1 MLEIF
6 AGGLVVLKSSI
17 IGLFVGMK
25 TYTGAIYLLTKPA
38 IIYGTMRFTW
48 LISLAT
54 VEWWSARLYS
64 INCIGEGVGGFYN
77 HLFQIASPACTGLLT
92 THIGLMGILVASFI
106 ITCIWSIY
114 SFVEYIKK
122 TTPANSMLNEYNNVH
137 NMIYRNSSDRNSSDR
152 NSQDR
157 NSQDRNSSYNTT
169 TQNYTGENS
178 SRGNIRSRSR
188 SPPKQRFNSYTDYYQ

>member
-137 NMIYRNSSDRNSSDR
+137 NMIYRNS
-152 NSQDR
+152 QDR

-169 TQNYTGENS
+169 TRNYTGENS

>member
-1 MLEIF
+1 MLAIF
-6 AGGLVVLKSSI
+6 AGGLLALKTSM
-17 IGLFVGMK
+17 IGLFVSMK
-25 TYTGAIYLLTKPA
+25 TYTAAIYLLTKPA

-48 LISLAT
+48 LLSLAT

-92 THIGLMGILVASFI
+92 THIGLMGVLVASFV

-122 TTPANSMLNEYNNVH
+122 STPGNSMMNEYNNVH
-137 NMIYRNSSDRNSSDR
+137 NMIYKDEENDRTRSNYRNKSRSRN
-152 NSQDR
+152 
-157 NSQDRNSSYNTT
+157 
-169 TQNYTGENS
+169 
-178 SRGNIRSRSR
+178 RSRSR
-188 SPPKQRFNSYTDYYQ
+188 SPSRNKYDPYSQYY

>member
-1 MLEIF
+1 MLAIF
-6 AGGLVVLKSSI
+6 AGGLLALKTSI
-17 IGLFVGMK
+17 IGLFAGMK

-48 LISLAT
+48 LLSLAT

-92 THIGLMGILVASFI
+92 THIGLMGILAASFI
-106 ITCIWSIY
+106 ITCIWSVY

-122 TTPANSMLNEYNNVH
+122 TSPGNSMMNEYNDVH
-137 NMIYRNSSDRNSSDR
+137 NMVYRNGRNDRNNQNDR
-152 NSQDR
+152 NDR
-157 NSQDRNSSYNTT
+157 NGTRNNFR
-169 TQNYTGENS
+169 N
-178 SRGNIRSRSR
+178 RSR
-188 SPPKQRFNSYTDYYQ
+188 SPQYSENRRSSPPPNQRFNSYPDYYQ